1 MMLDI
6 CLDGDALLSSS
17 LIRVDDDAGYLKVSL
32 YDNGTCPSKHISIL
46 SSKDKGSMF
55 ASYIG
60 FLVRQ
65 HIPITCDN
73 WRSPDLKVGK
83 EKIWSEIQA
92 CVSIED
98 GYLPKVT
105 FVVVQKR
112 HHTRLFPV
120 NPKETD
126 RSGNIMPG
134 FFNIFLNAAGIYYHL
149 NLSRFADFVV
159 LNCQRNRGRHQR
171 LSP

>member
-1 MMLDI
+1 MAIMKSIIRARGKGYLKVSIDI

-46 SSKDKGSMF
+46 SSKDKGSML

-83 EKIWSEIQA
+83 EKIWSEIQVFTIY
-92 CVSIED
+92 C
-98 GYLPKVT
+98 YMF
-105 FVVVQKR
+105 FVASTLQPCIV
-112 HHTRLFPV
+112 
-120 NPKETD
+120 
-126 RSGNIMPG
+126 
-134 FFNIFLNAAGIYYHL
+134 
-149 NLSRFADFVV
+149 
-159 LNCQRNRGRHQR
+159 GRI
-171 LSP
+171 

>member
-1 MMLDI
+1 MMMLDI

-17 LIRVDDDAGYLKVSL
+17 LTRVDDDAGYLKVSL

-46 SSKDKGSMF
+46 SSKDKGSML

-83 EKIWSEIQA
+83 EKIWSEIQVLTIY
-92 CVSIED
+92 C
-98 GYLPKVT
+98 YMF
-105 FVVVQKR
+105 FVASTLQPCIV
-112 HHTRLFPV
+112 
-120 NPKETD
+120 
-126 RSGNIMPG
+126 
-134 FFNIFLNAAGIYYHL
+134 
-149 NLSRFADFVV
+149 
-159 LNCQRNRGRHQR
+159 GRI
-171 LSP
+171 